1 MNIFVY
7 EHQTGGGLG
16 AQAGDASAVRS
27 GESLVRALLDDLLRL
42 PDVNIRLWRD
52 ERLPELPYQGFDDLR
67 IQLRRVREFDR
78 DVWCGD
84 VEAAD
89 AVWLVAPEAGGL
101 LESLSATV
109 MRLGK
114 ILLGC
119 SPKAIRMCSSRSST
133 LAALSAVGIDVAQAV
148 AVDQQPDWAS
158 PCVLQSD
165 DGNDHQAHWLFPDS
179 KAAMAFYRQSLGS
192 RPMALQRFVEGESCS
207 VSMFCQGGSARVLS
221 INSQNLV
228 VQDSRLVCQS
238 VLVNGFTPRTQRLA
252 AMLPA
257 MAEMVIAA
265 IPGLWGFVEI
275 EFVIGAHGPLV
286 VAVNPGLTESY
297 VGLYQALG
305 VNLAELTLEL
315 VPTRNT
321 SAGHAPIQPWAS
333 AQPQQSALN

>member
-7 EHQTGGGLG
+7 EHHTGGGLG
-16 AQAGDASAVRS
+16 AHASDNAAVQTADR
-27 GESLVRALLDDLLRL
+27 LVRALLDDLLRL
-42 PDVNIRLWRD
+42 PDVNIKVWRD

-78 DVWCGD
+78 DIWCGD

-133 LAALSAVGIDVAQAV
+133 LAALAAVGIDVAQAV
-148 AVDQQPDWAS
+148 AVDQQPEWTT

-165 DGNDHQAHWLFPDS
+165 DGSDNLAQWLFPDS
-179 KAAMAFYRQSLGS
+179 KSALAFYRQSLGS
-192 RPMALQRFVEGESCS
+192 RPMALQRFVEGEACS
-207 VSMFCQGGSARVLS
+207 VSMFCQGGTARVLS

-238 VLVNGFTPRTQRLA
+238 VAVNGFTPRTQRLA

-275 EFVIGAHGPLV
+275 EFVIGEHGPQV
-286 VAVNPGLTESY
+286 VAVNPGLTASY

-315 VPTRNT
+315 VPARSP
-321 SAGHAPIQPWAS
+321 SAAHTPIQPWAS
-333 AQPQQSALN
+333 AHPLQSALN